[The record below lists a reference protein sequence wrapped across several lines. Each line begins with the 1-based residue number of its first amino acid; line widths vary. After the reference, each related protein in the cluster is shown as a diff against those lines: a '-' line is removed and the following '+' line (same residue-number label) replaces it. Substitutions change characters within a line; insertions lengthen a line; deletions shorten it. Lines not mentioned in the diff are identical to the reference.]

1 MITSP
6 QEPSHR
12 SRARL
17 SVGLFARF
25 LAGIVV
31 LACAPIH
38 PAAGGEKVIAGFSA
52 DPAHTGTAETR
63 IGTRP
68 RLLWETDVGIQGYYN
83 SPVVVGNTLLVS
95 SYGSI
100 WNEPDDRDGV
110 YVLRRTDGS
119 IVLHL
124 ATPCDVNGIS
134 TDGKRI
140 FAALD
145 DGTVRAWDLASGRDL
160 WQANPYARS
169 ITPVDQLTPAEA
181 YQRGFDD
188 GYIKGYVDA
197 LKATGNDDA
206 AAEAVVKPR
215 LYGAPLV
222 LPEGLLVAG
231 AGGLIRLLDP
241 TDGHQLHG
249 MEARGKVRNHS
260 AGDGLVAVCNS
271 VGEIEVFSMAG
282 QLRYRWCAEGEDGCD
297 DSMAIYPGN
306 WMYAAPAIHRGH
318 IAIAGTY
325 YSERQFSLIDAED
338 GRTVWS
344 LSSTSEGRMFGGSK
358 ASPAITDKLV
368 LFADTVY
375 GEDGRLMAISLA
387 SGQRLWLVEGYGG
400 SWGSPVVVGDKAVW
414 VTVPGTLLI
423 VNLNNGK
430 VQAKVELEDT
440 IYASPAVADGVI
452 YVGGDSGQVYAIDTG
467 YRR

>member
-1 MITSP
+1 MTGSP
-6 QEPSHR
+6 SALPSTNP
-12 SRARL
+12 SRGNHPW
-17 SVGLFARF
+17 VWW
-25 LAGIVV
+25 LALVLV
-31 LACAPIH
+31 LACTPIT
-38 PAAGGEKVIAGFSA
+38 PAAAADKLITGFAA
-52 DPAHTGTAETR
+52 DPSHTGTVEDR
-63 IGTRP
+63 VGTRP
-68 RLLWETDVGIQGYYN
+68 RLLWETDIGIQGYYN

-95 SYGSI
+95 SYGSV

-110 YVLRRTDGS
+110 YLLRRTDGS
-119 IVLHL
+119 VVLHL
-124 ATPCDVNGIS
+124 TTPCDVNGVS
-134 TDGKRI
+134 TDGKRV

-145 DGTVRAWDLASGRDL
+145 DGTVRAWDLASGRNL
-160 WQANPYARS
+160 WQANPFAVS
-169 ITPVDQLTPAEA
+169 VTPVDQLTAPEA

-197 LKATGNDDA
+197 LRATGNDDA
-206 AAEAVVKPR
+206 ASEAVVKPR

-222 LPEGLLVAG
+222 LPEGILVSG

-249 MEARGKVRNHS
+249 MEASGKVRNHS
-260 AGDGLVAVCNS
+260 VGDGLVAVCNS
-271 VGEIEVFSMAG
+271 AGGIEVFSIAG
-282 QLRYRWCAEGEDGCD
+282 QLKYRWCAEGDGGCK
-297 DSMAIYPGN
+297 DSMSIYPGN

-325 YSERQFSLIDAED
+325 YSDRQFSLIDTET

-344 LSSTSEGRMFGGSK
+344 LSSTSEGRMFGGAK

-375 GEDGRLMAISLA
+375 GEDGRLMAISTA
-387 SGQRLWLVEGYGG
+387 SGQRLWMLEGYGG
-400 SWGSPVVVGDKAVW
+400 SWASPVVVGDKAVW

-430 VQAKVELEDT
+430 VQAEVELEDT
-440 IYASPAVADGVI
+440 IYASPAVADGVV
-452 YVGGDSGQVYAIDTG
+452 YVGGDSGLIYAIDTG